1 MVREGQTFK
10 FRGDSFVIKRVFT
23 DTILALNLSSELFSM
38 KRFAHLKRI
47 K

>member
-10 FRGDSFVIKRVFT
+10 FRGELFVIKRVFI
-23 DTILALNLSSELFSM
+23 DTILALNLSSQLFDM
-38 KRFAHLKRI
+38 KRFAHLKII